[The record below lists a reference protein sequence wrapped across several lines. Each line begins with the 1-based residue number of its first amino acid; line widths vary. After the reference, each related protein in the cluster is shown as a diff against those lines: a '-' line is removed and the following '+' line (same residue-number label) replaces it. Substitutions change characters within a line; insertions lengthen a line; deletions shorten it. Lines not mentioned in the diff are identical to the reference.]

1 MATGKII
8 GLLVIGYW
16 LLVIGAPIARA
27 ETPADIQSLIDVRQK
42 QIADLEAQISDYWKA
57 VDEKKARGASVQNE
71 IEILKDKVKQS
82 ELEIQSLKLA
92 VEEAGYK
99 LRQTETKIGAVQ
111 GKSDKMR
118 GRLAVSLRMLKER
131 EETPLLLR
139 VTEVDRLSEIFTALS
154 ELEQFQGSVQ
164 EVLDDLKK
172 TKSELEDIREEIA
185 QEKSAQEKLKRFEE
199 TQREIAARRKA
210 EQAKLLTKLD
220 REKNKLIGT
229 IESTKRDLQKI
240 KEQITYLAQ
249 AGVSAEQAIRFGE
262 LAAIRAGIRASYLI
276 AVLEVESRL
285 GQNVGRGTWL
295 KDMHPRDH
303 EAFKQI
309 TAKLGRDPDTTPVS
323 RAPSYGWGGAMGPAQ
338 FLPNTWMAYE
348 AEVARLTG
356 RAPADPWN
364 IEDAFTAAALKLSRG
379 GASSKT
385 REGEV
390 RASKAYISGSGNCT
404 KSICNSYSN
413 LIQEKAEEIEK
424 ELRKN

>member
-1 MATGKII
+1 MAIGTVI
-8 GLLVIGYW
+8 GLLVISYW
-16 LLVIGAPIARA
+16 LLVIGPPIARA
-27 ETPADIQSLIDVRQK
+27 ETPSDIQNLVNVRQK
-42 QIADLEAQISDYWKA
+42 QIADLEEQISGYWKA
-57 VDEKKARGASVQNE
+57 VDEKKTRGASVQNE
-71 IEILKDKVKQS
+71 IDILKDKVKQS

-99 LRQTETKIGAVQ
+99 LRQTEAKIGTVQ
-111 GKSDKMR
+111 GKADKMR
-118 GRLAVSLRMLKER
+118 GRLAVSLRLLKER

-139 VTEVDRLSEIFTALS
+139 VTEVERISEIFSTLS

-164 EVLDDLKK
+164 EVLGDLKK
-172 TKSELEDIREEIA
+172 TKSELEEIREEIA

-199 TQREIAARRKA
+199 TQREIAARRKT
-210 EQAKLLTKLD
+210 EQAKLLNQID

-229 IESTKRDLQKI
+229 IENTKRDLQKI

-249 AGVSAEQAIRFGE
+249 AGVSAEQAVRFGE
-262 LAAIRAGIRASYLI
+262 LAAIRAGVRASYLI

-285 GQNVGRGTWL
+285 GQNVGKGNWL
-295 KDMHPRDH
+295 KDMHTRDH

-356 RAPADPWN
+356 RNPADPWN

-390 RASKAYISGSGNCT
+390 RASKAYISGSGNCA
-404 KSICNSYSN
+404 KSICNRYAN
-413 LIQEKAEEIEK
+413 LIQEKAEEIEN
-424 ELRKN
+424 ELKKN